1 MYMKMFKMA
10 LLSLLLVGTTLSAG
24 EGADKSKSKKKMT
37 PAQEKAAYELFD
49 AIKLGDGI
57 RMTQKRTLELMI
69 KRQPAMTPY
78 KNIYLEYF
86 DKYTKWDDMK
96 KDVAKMYSSVF
107 TADEL
112 KKLTKFYSSKLGKKS
127 LMYMP
132 RLSQATMIYAQK
144 RIALHAKEIKDAIA
158 KEARKLEK
166 ESEASQ

>member
-1 MYMKMFKMA
+1 M
-10 LLSLLLVGTTLSAG
+10 G
-24 EGADKSKSKKKMT
+24 
-37 PAQEKAAYELFD
+37 
-49 AIKLGDGI
+49 IKLPVL
-57 RMTQKRTLELMI
+57 KVTL
-69 KRQPAMTPY
+69 
-78 KNIYLEYF
+78 
-86 DKYTKWDDMK
+86 K
-96 KDVAKMYSSVF
+96 KVNHS
-107 TADEL
+107 L